1 MSRPAHRRPTA
12 LAASALALSLALGA
26 CARQADA
33 PPTPSASGAPIT
45 VVHGGEGLEAAVAA
59 VLARHLRLHGHAVGD
74 EDGVAVEQPAWS
86 AAGGDTVAVVDTL
99 ALAAAADPAA
109 ALPSPPSP
117 TSTPTSTP
125 SSTPTSTPSSTP
137 TGMEAGPSTDAVP
150 TASTAAPS
158 PTALPVGDPAAD
170 APAAGRVLETLLA
183 GQTSAAGTP
192 QDEAPAVLSS
202 SAGVLRLTAV
212 VTQTTAA
219 RLELESIT
227 DLNGRC
233 ESLTAVAPPP
243 LTAAADPDAATALRA
258 RLDRLAGCRPE
269 TWLADTEDPSAAVVA
284 DEAQVALLTDTD
296 PEIDANT
303 LVPLEDDGRVL
314 PEGRL
319 TAVGSAATLDDDAE
333 RRIAEVMSALDG
345 DGLRELERLTTGADP
360 LPLAEAAQYWLV
372 DHGLEDAPEDWFV
385 PRGSWF

>member
-59 VLARHLRLHGHAVGD
+59 VLARHLRLHGHAVAD

-99 ALAAAADPAA
+99 ALATAADPAA

-117 TSTPTSTP
+117 A
-125 SSTPTSTPSSTP
+125 STP

-150 TASTAAPS
+150 TASATASTAAPS

-269 TWLADTEDPSAAVVA
+269 TWLADTEDPTAAVVA
-284 DEAQVALLTDTD
+284 DEAQVALLTGTD

-345 DGLRELERLTTGADP
+345 DGLRELERLTTGDDP
-360 LPLAEAAQYWLV
+360 LPVAEAAQYWLV
-372 DHGLEDAPEDWFV
+372 DQGLEDAPEDWFV

>member
-12 LAASALALSLALGA
+12 LAASALVLSLALGA

-33 PPTPSASGAPIT
+33 PPTPSASGTPIT
-45 VVHGGEGLEAAVAA
+45 VVHGGEGLEGAVAA
-59 VLARHLRLHGHAVGD
+59 VLARHLRLHGHAVAD
-74 EDGVAVEQPAWS
+74 EDGVAVEQSAWS

-99 ALAAAADPAA
+99 ALATAADPAA

-117 TSTPTSTP
+117 A
-125 SSTPTSTPSSTP
+125 STPTSTPSSTP
-137 TGMEAGPSTDAVP
+137 TGTEAGPSADAAP
-150 TASTAAPS
+150 TPSATASTAAPS

-183 GQTSAAGTP
+183 EETAAAGTP
-192 QDEAPAVLSS
+192 QAEAPAALSS
-202 SAGVLRLTAV
+202 SAGVLRLTAA

-233 ESLTAVAPPP
+233 ESLTAVAPPA
-243 LTAAADPDAATALRA
+243 LTAAADADAALRT

-269 TWLADTEDPSAAVVA
+269 TWLADTEDPTAAVVA
-284 DEAQVALLTDTD
+284 DEAQVALLTGTD
-296 PEIDANT
+296 PEIDAST

-345 DGLRELERLTTGADP
+345 DGLRELERLTTGDDP
-360 LPLAEAAQYWLV
+360 LPVAEAAQYWLV

>member
-1 MSRPAHRRPTA
+1 MSRPAHRRPVA
-12 LAASALALSLALGA
+12 LAASALVLSLALGA

-59 VLARHLRLHGHAVGD
+59 VLARHLRLHGHAVAD
-74 EDGVAVEQPAWS
+74 KDGVAVEQPAWS

-99 ALAAAADPAA
+99 ALAAAADPAG

-117 TSTPTSTP
+117 TSTPS
-125 SSTPTSTPSSTP
+125 STPSSTP
-137 TGMEAGPSTDAVP
+137 TGPEAGTSADAVP
-150 TASTAAPS
+150 TPSATASTAAPS

-170 APAAGRVLETLLA
+170 APAAGRVLETLLSEETA
-183 GQTSAAGTP
+183 AAGTP
-192 QDEAPAVLSS
+192 QDEATAVLSS

-212 VTQTTAA
+212 VTETTAA

-233 ESLTAVAPPP
+233 ESLTAVAPPA
-243 LTAAADPDAATALRA
+243 LTSAADADAAAALRA

-269 TWLADTEDPSAAVVA
+269 TWLADTEDPTAAVVA
-284 DEAQVALLTDTD
+284 DEAQVALLTGTD

-360 LPLAEAAQYWLV
+360 LPVAEAAQYWLV
-372 DHGLEDAPEDWFV
+372 DQGLEDAPEDWFV

>member
-1 MSRPAHRRPTA
+1 MSRPAHRRPVA
-12 LAASALALSLALGA
+12 LAASALVLSLALGA
-26 CARQADA
+26 CAPQADA

-59 VLARHLRLHGHAVGD
+59 VLARHLRLHGHAVAD

-109 ALPSPPSP
+109 ALPSPP
-117 TSTPTSTP
+117 TPTPTP
-125 SSTPTSTPSSTP
+125 TP
-137 TGMEAGPSTDAVP
+137 TGTEAGTSTGTVPTPSA

-183 GQTSAAGTP
+183 EETAAAGTP
-192 QDEAPAVLSS
+192 QDEAPAALSS

-233 ESLTAVAPPP
+233 ESLTAVAPPA
-243 LTAAADPDAATALRA
+243 LTSAADAAAALRV

-269 TWLADTEDPSAAVVA
+269 TWLADTEDPAAAVVA
-284 DEAQVALLTDTD
+284 DEAQVALLTGTD
-296 PEIDANT
+296 PEIDAST

-319 TAVGSAATLDDDAE
+319 TAVGSAAMLDDDAE

-345 DGLRELERLTTGADP
+345 DGLRELERLTTGDDP
-360 LPLAEAAQYWLV
+360 LPPAEAAQYWLV

>member
-1 MSRPAHRRPTA
+1 MSRPAHRRPAA
-12 LAASALALSLALGA
+12 LAASALVLSLALGA
-26 CARQADA
+26 CGRQADA

-45 VVHGGEGLEAAVAA
+45 VVHGGEGLEGAVAA
-59 VLARHLRLHGHAVGD
+59 VLARHLRLHGHAVAD

-125 SSTPTSTPSSTP
+125 SSTPTGP
-137 TGMEAGPSTDAVP
+137 EAGASADAVP
-150 TASTAAPS
+150 TPSATAPS

-183 GQTSAAGTP
+183 EETAAAGTP
-192 QDEAPAVLSS
+192 QAEAPAVLSS

-227 DLNGRC
+227 DLNGWC

-243 LTAAADPDAATALRA
+243 LTAAADAATALRA

-284 DEAQVALLTDTD
+284 DEAQVALLTRTD
-296 PEIDANT
+296 PEIDANS

-345 DGLRELERLTTGADP
+345 DGLRELEWLTTGDDP
-360 LPLAEAAQYWLV
+360 LPAAEAAQYWLV

>member
-1 MSRPAHRRPTA
+1 MSGPAHRRPTA
-12 LAASALALSLALGA
+12 LAASALVLSLALGA
-26 CARQADA
+26 CARQTDA
-33 PPTPSASGAPIT
+33 PPTPSASGTPIT

-59 VLARHLRLHGHAVGD
+59 VLARHLRLHGHAVAD

-99 ALAAAADPAA
+99 ALAVAADPAV
-109 ALPSPPSP
+109 ALPSPP
-117 TSTPTSTP
+117 
-125 SSTPTSTPSSTP
+125 PTSTPSSTP
-137 TGMEAGPSTDAVP
+137 TGTEAGPSADAVP
-150 TASTAAPS
+150 TPSATASTAVPS
-158 PTALPVGDPAAD
+158 PTALPAGDPAAD

-284 DEAQVALLTDTD
+284 DEAQVALLTRTD
-296 PEIDANT
+296 PEIDANS

-345 DGLRELERLTTGADP
+345 DGLRELEWLTTGDDP
-360 LPLAEAAQYWLV
+360 LPVAEAAQYWLV

>member
-12 LAASALALSLALGA
+12 LAASALVLSLALGA

-33 PPTPSASGAPIT
+33 PPTPSASGTPIT

-59 VLARHLRLHGHAVGD
+59 VLARHLRLHGHAVAD

-117 TSTPTSTP
+117 TSTP
-125 SSTPTSTPSSTP
+125 SSTP
-137 TGMEAGPSTDAVP
+137 TGTEAGTSADAVP
-150 TASTAAPS
+150 TPSATASTAAPS

-170 APAAGRVLETLLA
+170 APAAGRVLETLLVDETA
-183 GQTSAAGTP
+183 AAGTP
-192 QDEAPAVLSS
+192 QDEATAVLSS

-243 LTAAADPDAATALRA
+243 LTAAADAATALRA

-269 TWLADTEDPSAAVVA
+269 TWLADTEDPTAAVVA
-284 DEAQVALLTDTD
+284 DEAQVALLTGTD

-360 LPLAEAAQYWLV
+360 LPVAEAAQYWLV

>member
-12 LAASALALSLALGA
+12 LAASALVLSLALGA

-33 PPTPSASGAPIT
+33 PPTPSASGTPIT

-59 VLARHLRLHGHAVGD
+59 VLARHLRLHGHAVAD

-109 ALPSPPSP
+109 ALPSPPP
-117 TSTPTSTP
+117 
-125 SSTPTSTPSSTP
+125 PTSTPSSTP
-137 TGMEAGPSTDAVP
+137 TGTEAGPSADAVP
-150 TASTAAPS
+150 TASTPAPS

-183 GQTSAAGTP
+183 EETAAAGTP
-192 QDEAPAVLSS
+192 QAEAPAVLSS

-212 VTQTTAA
+212 VTETTAA

-233 ESLTAVAPPP
+233 ESLAAVAPPA

-269 TWLADTEDPSAAVVA
+269 TWLADTEEPTAAVVA
-284 DEAQVALLTDTD
+284 DEAQVALLTGTD

-333 RRIAEVMSALDG
+333 QRIAEVMSALDG

-360 LPLAEAAQYWLV
+360 LPVAEAAQYWLV

>member
-1 MSRPAHRRPTA
+1 MSRPAHRRPAA

-59 VLARHLRLHGHAVGD
+59 VLARHLRLHGHAVAD
-74 EDGVAVEQPAWS
+74 EDGVAVEQSAWS

-99 ALAAAADPAA
+99 ALATAADPAA

-117 TSTPTSTP
+117 A
-125 SSTPTSTPSSTP
+125 STP

-150 TASTAAPS
+150 TASATASTAAPS

-183 GQTSAAGTP
+183 EETAAAGTP

-269 TWLADTEDPSAAVVA
+269 TWLADTEDPSAALVA

>member
-1 MSRPAHRRPTA
+1 MSRPAHRRPAA
-12 LAASALALSLALGA
+12 LAASALVLSLALGA

-59 VLARHLRLHGHAVGD
+59 VLARHLRLHGHAVAD

-109 ALPSPPSP
+109 ALPSPPSS
-117 TSTPTSTP
+117 TSPTSTP
-125 SSTPTSTPSSTP
+125 SSTPAGT
-137 TGMEAGPSTDAVP
+137 EAGTSADAVP

-170 APAAGRVLETLLA
+170 ALAAGRVLETLLA
-183 GQTSAAGTP
+183 EETAAAGTP
-192 QDEAPAVLSS
+192 QAEAPAVLSS

-227 DLNGRC
+227 DLNGWC
-233 ESLTAVAPPP
+233 ESLTAVAPPA
-243 LTAAADPDAATALRA
+243 LTAAADADAATALRA

-269 TWLADTEDPSAAVVA
+269 TWLADTEDPTAAVVA
-284 DEAQVALLTDTD
+284 DEAQVALLTGTD

-303 LVPLEDDGRVL
+303 LVLLEDDGRVL

-360 LPLAEAAQYWLV
+360 LPVAEAAQYWLV

>member
-12 LAASALALSLALGA
+12 LAASALVLSLALGA

-59 VLARHLRLHGHAVGD
+59 VLARHLRLHGHAVAD

-117 TSTPTSTP
+117 
-125 SSTPTSTPSSTP
+125 SSTP
-137 TGMEAGPSTDAVP
+137 TGTEAGTSTDAVP
-150 TASTAAPS
+150 TPSATASTAAPS

-183 GQTSAAGTP
+183 EETAAAGTP

-269 TWLADTEDPSAAVVA
+269 TWLADTEDPTAAVVA
-284 DEAQVALLTDTD
+284 DEAQVALLTGTD
-296 PEIDANT
+296 PEIDAST

-360 LPLAEAAQYWLV
+360 LPVAEAAQYWLV

>member
-1 MSRPAHRRPTA
+1 MSRPAHRRPAA
-12 LAASALALSLALGA
+12 LAASALVLSLALGA
-26 CARQADA
+26 CGRQADA

-45 VVHGGEGLEAAVAA
+45 VVHGGEGLEGAVAA
-59 VLARHLRLHGHAVGD
+59 VLARHLRLHGHAVAD

-117 TSTPTSTP
+117 TSTPS
-125 SSTPTSTPSSTP
+125 STPSSTP
-137 TGMEAGPSTDAVP
+137 TGTEAGTSADAVP
-150 TASTAAPS
+150 TPSATASTAAPS

-183 GQTSAAGTP
+183 EETAAAGTP
-192 QDEAPAVLSS
+192 QAEAPAVLSS

-233 ESLTAVAPPP
+233 ESLTAVAPPT
-243 LTAAADPDAATALRA
+243 LTAAADPEADAALRT

-269 TWLADTEDPSAAVVA
+269 TWLADTEDPTAAVVA
-284 DEAQVALLTDTD
+284 DEAQVALLTGTD

-303 LVPLEDDGRVL
+303 LIPLEDDGRVL

-319 TAVGSAATLDDDAE
+319 TAVGSAPTLDDDAE

-345 DGLRELERLTTGADP
+345 DGLRELERLTTGDDP
-360 LPLAEAAQYWLV
+360 LPVAEAAQYWLV

>member
-1 MSRPAHRRPTA
+1 MSRPAHRRPAA
-12 LAASALALSLALGA
+12 LAASALVLSLALGA
-26 CARQADA
+26 CGRQADA

-59 VLARHLRLHGHAVGD
+59 VLSRHLRLHGHAVAD

-99 ALAAAADPAA
+99 ALAVAADPAA

-117 TSTPTSTP
+117 
-125 SSTPTSTPSSTP
+125 SSTP
-137 TGMEAGPSTDAVP
+137 TGTEAGTSTDAVP
-150 TASTAAPS
+150 TPSATASTAAPS

-170 APAAGRVLETLLA
+170 APAAGRVLGTLLA
-183 GQTSAAGTP
+183 GQTAAAGTP

-227 DLNGRC
+227 DLNGWC

-269 TWLADTEDPSAAVVA
+269 TWLADTEDPTAAVVA
-284 DEAQVALLTDTD
+284 DEAQVALLTGTD

-360 LPLAEAAQYWLV
+360 LPVAEAAQYWLV

>member
-125 SSTPTSTPSSTP
+125 SSTPTGT
-137 TGMEAGPSTDAVP
+137 EAGPSADAAP
-150 TASTAAPS
+150 TPSATASTAAPS

-227 DLNGRC
+227 DLNGWC

-269 TWLADTEDPSAAVVA
+269 TWLADTEDPTAAVVA
-284 DEAQVALLTDTD
+284 DEAQVALLTGTD

-345 DGLRELERLTTGADP
+345 DGLRELEWLTTGDDP
-360 LPLAEAAQYWLV
+360 LPVAEAAQYWLV

>member
-1 MSRPAHRRPTA
+1 MSGPGHRRPTG
-12 LAASALALSLALGA
+12 LAASALVLSLALGA

-33 PPTPSASGAPIT
+33 PPTPSASGTPIT
-45 VVHGGEGLEAAVAA
+45 VVHGGEGLEGAVAA
-59 VLARHLRLHGHAVGD
+59 VLARHLRLHGHAVAD

-99 ALAAAADPAA
+99 ALATAADPAA

-117 TSTPTSTP
+117 A
-125 SSTPTSTPSSTP
+125 STP

-150 TASTAAPS
+150 TASATASTAAPS

-243 LTAAADPDAATALRA
+243 LTAAADAATALRA

-269 TWLADTEDPSAAVVA
+269 TWLADTEDPTAAVVA
-284 DEAQVALLTDTD
+284 DEAQVALLTGTD

-360 LPLAEAAQYWLV
+360 LPVAEAAQYWLV

>member
-12 LAASALALSLALGA
+12 LAASALVLSLALGA
-26 CARQADA
+26 CAPQADA

-59 VLARHLRLHGHAVGD
+59 VLARHLRLHGHAVAD
-74 EDGVAVEQPAWS
+74 EDGVAVEQSAWS

-109 ALPSPPSP
+109 ALPSPP
-117 TSTPTSTP
+117 TPTSTP
-125 SSTPTSTPSSTP
+125 SSTPAETEADTS
-137 TGMEAGPSTDAVP
+137 ADAVP
-150 TASTAAPS
+150 TPSATASTAAPS

-183 GQTSAAGTP
+183 EETAAAGTP
-192 QDEAPAVLSS
+192 QAEAPTALSS

-233 ESLTAVAPPP
+233 ESLTAVAPPA
-243 LTAAADPDAATALRA
+243 LTAAADADAALRT

-269 TWLADTEDPSAAVVA
+269 TWLADTEDPTAAVVA
-284 DEAQVALLTDTD
+284 DEAQVALLTGTD

-360 LPLAEAAQYWLV
+360 LPVAEAAQYWLV

>member
-26 CARQADA
+26 CAPQADA
-33 PPTPSASGAPIT
+33 PPTPSASGTPIT
-45 VVHGGEGLEAAVAA
+45 VVYDSEGLEAAVAA
-59 VLARHLRLHGHAVGD
+59 VLARHLRLHGHAVAD

-109 ALPSPPSP
+109 ALPSPP
-117 TSTPTSTP
+117 TPTSTP
-125 SSTPTSTPSSTP
+125 SSTPAETEADTS
-137 TGMEAGPSTDAVP
+137 ADAVP
-150 TASTAAPS
+150 TPSATASTAAPS
-158 PTALPVGDPAAD
+158 PTPLPVGDPAAD

-183 GQTSAAGTP
+183 EETAAAGTP
-192 QDEAPAVLSS
+192 QAEAPTALSS
-202 SAGVLRLTAV
+202 SAGVLRLTAA

-233 ESLTAVAPPP
+233 ESLTAVAPPA
-243 LTAAADPDAATALRA
+243 LTAAADADAALRT

-269 TWLADTEDPSAAVVA
+269 TWLADTEDPTAAVVA
-284 DEAQVALLTDTD
+284 DEAQVALLTGTD
-296 PEIDANT
+296 PEIDAST

-360 LPLAEAAQYWLV
+360 LPVAEAAQYWLV
-372 DHGLEDAPEDWFV
+372 DQGLEDAPEDWFV

>member
-1 MSRPAHRRPTA
+1 MSRPAHRRPAA
-12 LAASALALSLALGA
+12 LAASALVLSLALGA
-26 CARQADA
+26 CGRQADA

-59 VLARHLRLHGHAVGD
+59 VLSRHLRLHGHAVAD

-99 ALAAAADPAA
+99 ALAVAADPAA

-117 TSTPTSTP
+117 
-125 SSTPTSTPSSTP
+125 SSTP
-137 TGMEAGPSTDAVP
+137 TGTEAGTSTDAVP
-150 TASTAAPS
+150 TPSATASTAAPS

-170 APAAGRVLETLLA
+170 APAAGRVLGTLLA
-183 GQTSAAGTP
+183 GQTAAAGTP

-227 DLNGRC
+227 DLNGWC

-269 TWLADTEDPSAAVVA
+269 TWLADTEDPTAAVVA
-284 DEAQVALLTDTD
+284 DEAQVALLTGTD

-345 DGLRELERLTTGADP
+345 DGLRELERLTTGDDP
-360 LPLAEAAQYWLV
+360 LPVAEAAQYWLV

>member
-1 MSRPAHRRPTA
+1 MSRPAHRRPAA

-59 VLARHLRLHGHAVGD
+59 VLARHLRLHGHAVAD

-109 ALPSPPSP
+109 ALPSPP
-117 TSTPTSTP
+117 TPTPTP
-125 SSTPTSTPSSTP
+125 TP
-137 TGMEAGPSTDAVP
+137 TGTEAGTSTGTVPTPSA

-183 GQTSAAGTP
+183 GQTAAAGTP
-192 QDEAPAVLSS
+192 QDEAPAALSS

-233 ESLTAVAPPP
+233 ESLTAVAPPA
-243 LTAAADPDAATALRA
+243 LTSAADAATALRA

-269 TWLADTEDPSAAVVA
+269 TWLADTEDPTAAVVA
-284 DEAQVALLTDTD
+284 DEAQVALLTGTD

-303 LVPLEDDGRVL
+303 LIPLEDDGRVL

-360 LPLAEAAQYWLV
+360 LPVAEAAQYWLV
-372 DHGLEDAPEDWFV
+372 DQGLEDAPEDWFV

>member
-12 LAASALALSLALGA
+12 LAASALVLSLALGA

-33 PPTPSASGAPIT
+33 PPTPSASGTPIT

-59 VLARHLRLHGHAVGD
+59 VLARHLRLHGHAVAD

-117 TSTPTSTP
+117 A
-125 SSTPTSTPSSTP
+125 STP

-150 TASTAAPS
+150 TASATASTAAPS

-183 GQTSAAGTP
+183 DETAAAGTP
-192 QDEAPAVLSS
+192 QDEATAVLSS

-269 TWLADTEDPSAAVVA
+269 TWLADTEDPTAAVVA
-284 DEAQVALLTDTD
+284 DEAQVALLTGTD

-319 TAVGSAATLDDDAE
+319 TAVGSAPTLDDDAE
-333 RRIAEVMSALDG
+333 LRIAEVMSALDG
-345 DGLRELERLTTGADP
+345 DGLRELERLTTGDDP
-360 LPLAEAAQYWLV
+360 LPVAEAAQYWLV

>member
-12 LAASALALSLALGA
+12 LAASALVLSLALGA

-33 PPTPSASGAPIT
+33 PPTPSASGTPIT
-45 VVHGGEGLEAAVAA
+45 VVHGGEGLEGAVAA
-59 VLARHLRLHGHAVGD
+59 VLARHLRLHGHAVAD
-74 EDGVAVEQPAWS
+74 EDGVAVEQSAWS

-99 ALAAAADPAA
+99 ALATAADPAA

-117 TSTPTSTP
+117 ASTP
-125 SSTPTSTPSSTP
+125 SSTPAETEADTS
-137 TGMEAGPSTDAVP
+137 ADAVP
-150 TASTAAPS
+150 TPSATASTAAPS
-158 PTALPVGDPAAD
+158 PTPLPVGDPAAD

-183 GQTSAAGTP
+183 GQTAAAGTP
-192 QDEAPAVLSS
+192 QDEAPAALSS

-233 ESLTAVAPPP
+233 ESLTAVAPPA
-243 LTAAADPDAATALRA
+243 LTSAADAATALRA

-269 TWLADTEDPSAAVVA
+269 TWLADTEDPTAAVVA
-284 DEAQVALLTDTD
+284 DEAQVALLTGTD

-303 LVPLEDDGRVL
+303 LIPLEDDGRVL

-360 LPLAEAAQYWLV
+360 LPVAEAAQYWLV
-372 DHGLEDAPEDWFV
+372 DQGLEDAPEDWFV

>member
-12 LAASALALSLALGA
+12 LAASALVLSLALGA

-59 VLARHLRLHGHAVGD
+59 VLARHLRLHGHAVAD

-109 ALPSPPSP
+109 ALPSPP
-117 TSTPTSTP
+117 TPTPTP
-125 SSTPTSTPSSTP
+125 TP
-137 TGMEAGPSTDAVP
+137 TGTEAGTSTGTVPTPSA

-183 GQTSAAGTP
+183 EETAAAGTP
-192 QDEAPAVLSS
+192 QAEAPAALSS
-202 SAGVLRLTAV
+202 SAGVLRLTAA

-233 ESLTAVAPPP
+233 ESLTAVAPPT
-243 LTAAADPDAATALRA
+243 LTAAADADAATALRA

-269 TWLADTEDPSAAVVA
+269 TWLADTEDPTAAVVA
-284 DEAQVALLTDTD
+284 DEAQVALLTGTD

-303 LVPLEDDGRVL
+303 LVLLEDDGRVL

-360 LPLAEAAQYWLV
+360 LPVAEAAQYWLV

>member
-12 LAASALALSLALGA
+12 LAASALVLSLALGA

-33 PPTPSASGAPIT
+33 PPTPSASGTPIT

-59 VLARHLRLHGHAVGD
+59 VLARHLRLHGHAVAD

-109 ALPSPPSP
+109 ALPSPPP
-117 TSTPTSTP
+117 
-125 SSTPTSTPSSTP
+125 PTSTPSSTP
-137 TGMEAGPSTDAVP
+137 TGTEAGPSADAVP
-150 TASTAAPS
+150 TPSATASTAAPS

-183 GQTSAAGTP
+183 EETAAAGTP
-192 QDEAPAVLSS
+192 QAEAPAVLSS

-243 LTAAADPDAATALRA
+243 LTAAADAATALRA

-269 TWLADTEDPSAAVVA
+269 TWLADTEDPTAAVVA
-284 DEAQVALLTDTD
+284 DEAQVALLTGTD

-360 LPLAEAAQYWLV
+360 LPVAEAAQYWLV

>member
-1 MSRPAHRRPTA
+1 MSGPAHRRPTA
-12 LAASALALSLALGA
+12 LAASALVLSLALGA
-26 CARQADA
+26 CARQTDA
-33 PPTPSASGAPIT
+33 PPTPSASGTPIT

-59 VLARHLRLHGHAVGD
+59 VLARHLRLHGHAVAD

-99 ALAAAADPAA
+99 ALAVAADPAV
-109 ALPSPPSP
+109 ALPSPPP
-117 TSTPTSTP
+117 
-125 SSTPTSTPSSTP
+125 PTSTPSSTP
-137 TGMEAGPSTDAVP
+137 TGTEAGPSADAVP
-150 TASTAAPS
+150 TPSATASTAAPS

-170 APAAGRVLETLLA
+170 APAAGRVLEALLA
-183 GQTSAAGTP
+183 GQTAAAGTP

-233 ESLTAVAPPP
+233 ESLAAVAPPA
-243 LTAAADPDAATALRA
+243 LTAAADPAAALRA

-269 TWLADTEDPSAAVVA
+269 TWLADTEDPTAAVVA
-284 DEAQVALLTDTD
+284 DEAQVALLTGTD

-345 DGLRELERLTTGADP
+345 DGLRELERLTTGDDP
-360 LPLAEAAQYWLV
+360 LPPAEAAQYWLV

>member
-12 LAASALALSLALGA
+12 LAASALVLSLALGA

-33 PPTPSASGAPIT
+33 PPTPSASGTPIT

-59 VLARHLRLHGHAVGD
+59 VLARHLRLHGHAVAD

-109 ALPSPPSP
+109 ALPSPP
-117 TSTPTSTP
+117 
-125 SSTPTSTPSSTP
+125 TPTSTPSSTP
-137 TGMEAGPSTDAVP
+137 TGTEAGPSADAVP
-150 TASTAAPS
+150 TPSTAAPS

-170 APAAGRVLETLLA
+170 APAAGRVLETLLSEETA
-183 GQTSAAGTP
+183 AAGTP
-192 QDEAPAVLSS
+192 QDEVPAVLSS
-202 SAGVLRLTAV
+202 TAGVLRLTAV

-284 DEAQVALLTDTD
+284 DEAQVALLTGTD

-345 DGLRELERLTTGADP
+345 DGLRELERLTTGDDP
-360 LPLAEAAQYWLV
+360 LPVAEAAQYWLV

>member
-1 MSRPAHRRPTA
+1 M
-12 LAASALALSLALGA
+12 ALGA

-125 SSTPTSTPSSTP
+125 SSTPTGT
-137 TGMEAGPSTDAVP
+137 EAGPSADAAP
-150 TASTAAPS
+150 TPSATASTAAPS

-183 GQTSAAGTP
+183 EETAAAGTP
-192 QDEAPAVLSS
+192 QAEAPAVLSS

-212 VTQTTAA
+212 VTQPTAA

-243 LTAAADPDAATALRA
+243 LTAAAGPDAATALRT

-269 TWLADTEDPSAAVVA
+269 TWLADTEDPTAAVVA
-284 DEAQVALLTDTD
+284 DEAQVALLTGTD

-360 LPLAEAAQYWLV
+360 LPVAEAAQYWLV

>member
-1 MSRPAHRRPTA
+1 MSRPAHRRPAA
-12 LAASALALSLALGA
+12 LAASALVLSLALGA
-26 CARQADA
+26 CGRQADA

-45 VVHGGEGLEAAVAA
+45 VVHGGEGLEGAVAA
-59 VLARHLRLHGHAVGD
+59 VLARHLRLHGHAVAD

-117 TSTPTSTP
+117 TSPTSTP
-125 SSTPTSTPSSTP
+125 SSTPSGT
-137 TGMEAGPSTDAVP
+137 EAGTSADAVP

-183 GQTSAAGTP
+183 EETAAAGTP
-192 QDEAPAVLSS
+192 QAEAPAVLSS

-227 DLNGRC
+227 DLNGWC

-243 LTAAADPDAATALRA
+243 LTAAADAATALRA

-269 TWLADTEDPSAAVVA
+269 TWLADTEDPTAAVVA
-284 DEAQVALLTDTD
+284 DEAQVALLTGTD

-360 LPLAEAAQYWLV
+360 LPVAEAAQYWLV

>member
-12 LAASALALSLALGA
+12 LAASALVLSLALGA

-33 PPTPSASGAPIT
+33 PPTPSASGTPIT
-45 VVHGGEGLEAAVAA
+45 VVHGGEGLEGAVAA
-59 VLARHLRLHGHAVGD
+59 VLARHLRLHGHAVAD
-74 EDGVAVEQPAWS
+74 EDGVAVEQSAWS

-99 ALAAAADPAA
+99 ALATAADPAA

-117 TSTPTSTP
+117 A
-125 SSTPTSTPSSTP
+125 STP

-150 TASTAAPS
+150 TASATASTAAPS

-170 APAAGRVLETLLA
+170 APAAGRVLETLLSEETA
-183 GQTSAAGTP
+183 AAGTP
-192 QDEAPAVLSS
+192 QAEAPAVLSS

-233 ESLTAVAPPP
+233 ESLTAVAPPT
-243 LTAAADPDAATALRA
+243 LTAAADPEADAALRT

-269 TWLADTEDPSAAVVA
+269 TWLADTEDPTAAVVA
-284 DEAQVALLTDTD
+284 DEAQVALLTGTD

-345 DGLRELERLTTGADP
+345 DGLRELERLTTGDDP
-360 LPLAEAAQYWLV
+360 LPVAEAAQYWLV

>member
-33 PPTPSASGAPIT
+33 PPTPSASGTPIT
-45 VVHGGEGLEAAVAA
+45 VVHGGEGLEPAVAA
-59 VLARHLRLHGHAVGD
+59 VLARHLRLHGHAVAD

-117 TSTPTSTP
+117 A
-125 SSTPTSTPSSTP
+125 STP

-150 TASTAAPS
+150 TASATASTAAPS

-170 APAAGRVLETLLA
+170 APAAGRVLETLLSEETA
-183 GQTSAAGTP
+183 AAGTP

-243 LTAAADPDAATALRA
+243 LTAAADADAATALRA

-269 TWLADTEDPSAAVVA
+269 TWLADTEDPSAALVA

-360 LPLAEAAQYWLV
+360 LPVAEAAQYWLV

>member
-1 MSRPAHRRPTA
+1 MSRPAHRRPAA
-12 LAASALALSLALGA
+12 LAASALVLSLALGA
-26 CARQADA
+26 CGRQADA

-45 VVHGGEGLEAAVAA
+45 VVHGGEGLEGAVAA
-59 VLARHLRLHGHAVGD
+59 VLARHLRLHGHAVAD

-117 TSTPTSTP
+117 PPP
-125 SSTPTSTPSSTP
+125 SSTPSSTP
-137 TGMEAGPSTDAVP
+137 TGTEAGPSADAVP
-150 TASTAAPS
+150 TPSATASTAVPS

-170 APAAGRVLETLLA
+170 AQAAGRVLGTLLA
-183 GQTSAAGTP
+183 EETAAAGTP

-284 DEAQVALLTDTD
+284 DEAQVALLTRTD
-296 PEIDANT
+296 PEIDANS

-345 DGLRELERLTTGADP
+345 DGLRELEWLTTGDDP
-360 LPLAEAAQYWLV
+360 LPVAEAAQYWLV

>member
-1 MSRPAHRRPTA
+1 MSRPAHRRPAA

-33 PPTPSASGAPIT
+33 PPTPSASGTPIT

-59 VLARHLRLHGHAVGD
+59 VLARHLRLHGHAVAD

-99 ALAAAADPAA
+99 ALAVAADPAV
-109 ALPSPPSP
+109 ALPSPPP
-117 TSTPTSTP
+117 
-125 SSTPTSTPSSTP
+125 PTSTPSSTP
-137 TGMEAGPSTDAVP
+137 TGTEAGPSADAVP
-150 TASTAAPS
+150 TPSATASTAAPS

-183 GQTSAAGTP
+183 EETAAAGTP

-243 LTAAADPDAATALRA
+243 LTAAADAATALRA

-269 TWLADTEDPSAAVVA
+269 TWLADTEDPTAAVVA
-284 DEAQVALLTDTD
+284 DEAQVALLTGTD
-296 PEIDANT
+296 PEIDAST

-345 DGLRELERLTTGADP
+345 DGLRELERLTTGDDP
-360 LPLAEAAQYWLV
+360 LPPAEAAQYWLV